1 MYEIYRITACRRRGY
16 LGLYGC
22 NQARM
27 QNPGCNRVD
36 AWCVFVNDCVFAVVF
51 VHEVKARQA
60 GGYTHPLQALREI
73 LREHPPLLPELRA

>member
-1 MYEIYRITACRRRGY
+1 MYEIHRINACRRCGY

-22 NQARM
+22 NQAWL

-36 AWCVFVNDCVFAVVF
+36 AWGIFVNDCVSTVVF
-51 VHEVKARQA
+51 VHEVKARQT
-60 GGYTHPLQALREI
+60 GGYTHPLQVLREI